1 MKKHLSQLTFFAVAF
16 VLCLFGLMQCTQKAA
31 QQTVKET
38 EPTPLVTHAEGA
50 DTLRDESIT
59 ENEVKPIKLKWL
71 NSAGMHGLLD
81 TLDLSDI
88 VASHDWA
95 ELGFYGED
103 RYKIEFYFSEVTKD
117 EKDPFLYHVVGKNR
131 HKKVISEFKGT
142 FRIDSLA
149 QVTDPNLDTE
159 EVGDMGVQRIYSA
172 NGKFTLAEDSLKK
185 YSGRFAGKMQ
195 MDFGAYDKAPIELW
209 YFSETPN
216 KGSGIRYDGT
226 WTSYKTGK
234 SKPVIWS
241 KDLFRFAND
250 ILEEFSIGERD
261 VEINEKYR
269 KLGWDNFWEN
279 DEWWAESKKV
289 TM

>member
-50 DTLRDESIT
+50 DTLRDEDIAET
-59 ENEVKPIKLKWL
+59 EMKPILLKWL
-71 NSAGMHGLLD
+71 NSAGMHSLLD

-185 YSGRFAGKMQ
+185 YSGRFTGKVQ

-250 ILEEFSIGERD
+250 ILKDFSIGERD

-279 DEWWAESKKV
+279 EEWWAESKKV

>member
-16 VLCLFGLMQCTQKAA
+16 VFCLFGLMQCTQKAA
-31 QQTVKET
+31 KQTVKET
-38 EPTPLVTHAEGA
+38 DPTPLVTHAEGA

-59 ENEVKPIKLKWL
+59 ESEVKPIKLKWL

-88 VASHDWA
+88 VVSHDWA

-131 HKKVISEFKGT
+131 HKKVVSEFKGT

-185 YSGRFAGKMQ
+185 YSGRFTGKMQ
-195 MDFGAYDKAPIELW
+195 MDFGSYDKAPIELW

-216 KGSGIRYDGT
+216 QGSGIRYDGI

-279 DEWWAESKKV
+279 EEWWAESKKV

>member
-16 VLCLFGLMQCTQKAA
+16 VFCLFGLMQCTQKAA

-59 ENEVKPIKLKWL
+59 ESEVKPIKLKWL

-88 VASHDWA
+88 VVSQDWA

-117 EKDPFLYHVVGKNR
+117 EKDPFLYHIVGKNR
-131 HKKVISEFKGT
+131 HKKVVSEFKGS

-149 QVTDPNLDTE
+149 QVSDPNLDTE

-185 YSGRFAGKMQ
+185 YSGRFTGKMQ

-279 DEWWAESKKV
+279 EEWWAESKKV

>member
-50 DTLRDESIT
+50 DTLRDEDIAET
-59 ENEVKPIKLKWL
+59 EMKPILLKWL

-117 EKDPFLYHVVGKNR
+117 EKDPFLYHIVGKNR
-131 HKKVISEFKGT
+131 HKKVISDFKGT

-185 YSGRFAGKMQ
+185 YSGRFTGKVQ

-216 KGSGIRYDGT
+216 QGSGIRYDGT

-250 ILEEFSIGERD
+250 ILKDFSIGERD

-279 DEWWAESKKV
+279 EEWWAESKKV

>member
-59 ENEVKPIKLKWL
+59 DSEVKPIKLKWL
-71 NSAGMHGLLD
+71 NSVGMHGLLD

-185 YSGRFAGKMQ
+185 YSGRFTGKMQ

-279 DEWWAESKKV
+279 EEWWAQSKKV

>member
-16 VLCLFGLMQCTQKAA
+16 ALCSFGLMQCTQKAA
-31 QQTVKET
+31 QQTEKET

-59 ENEVKPIKLKWL
+59 ESEVKPINLKWL

-88 VASHDWA
+88 VVSHDWA

-117 EKDPFLYHVVGKNR
+117 EKDPFLYHIVGKNR

-142 FRIDSLA
+142 LHIDSLA
-149 QVTDPNLDTE
+149 QISDPNLDTE

-185 YSGRFAGKMQ
+185 YSGRFTGKMQ
-195 MDFGAYDKAPIELW
+195 MDFASYDKAPTEIW
-209 YFSETPN
+209 FFSETPN
-216 KGSGIRYDGT
+216 QGSGIRYDGL

-279 DEWWAESKKV
+279 EEWWAASKKV

>member
-50 DTLRDESIT
+50 DTLRDEGIT
-59 ENEVKPIKLKWL
+59 ESEVKPIKLKWL

-185 YSGRFAGKMQ
+185 YSGRFTGKMQ

-250 ILEEFSIGERD
+250 ILKDFSIGERD

>member
-16 VLCLFGLMQCTQKAA
+16 VFCLFGLMQCTQKAA

-50 DTLRDESIT
+50 DTLRAEDISESEI
-59 ENEVKPIKLKWL
+59 KPIKLKWL

-88 VASHDWA
+88 VVSHDWA

-142 FRIDSLA
+142 FHIDSLA

-185 YSGRFAGKMQ
+185 YSGRFTGKMQ

-279 DEWWAESKKV
+279 EEWWAESKKV

>member
-16 VLCLFGLMQCTQKAA
+16 VFCLFGLMQCTQKAA
-31 QQTVKET
+31 KQTVKET

-59 ENEVKPIKLKWL
+59 ESEVKPIKLKWL

-88 VASHDWA
+88 VVSHDWA

-103 RYKIEFYFSEVTKD
+103 RYKIEFYFSAVTKD

-131 HKKVISEFKGT
+131 HKKVVSEFKGT

-185 YSGRFAGKMQ
+185 YSGRFTGKMQ

-216 KGSGIRYDGT
+216 QGSGIRYDGT

-279 DEWWAESKKV
+279 EEWWAESKKV

>member
-1 MKKHLSQLTFFAVAF
+1 MKKHLSQLTFFAAAF

-103 RYKIEFYFSEVTKD
+103 RYKIEFYFSKVTKD

-185 YSGRFAGKMQ
+185 YSGRFTGKMQ

-279 DEWWAESKKV
+279 EEWWAESKKV

>member
-16 VLCLFGLMQCTQKAA
+16 VFCLFGLMQCTQKAA

-59 ENEVKPIKLKWL
+59 ESEVKPIKLKWL

-88 VASHDWA
+88 VVSQDWA

-117 EKDPFLYHVVGKNR
+117 EKDPFLYHIVGKNR
-131 HKKVISEFKGT
+131 HKKVVSEFKGS

-149 QVTDPNLDTE
+149 QVSDPNLDTE

-185 YSGRFAGKMQ
+185 YSGRFTGKMQ

-250 ILEEFSIGERD
+250 ILKDFSIGERD

-279 DEWWAESKKV
+279 EEWWAESKKV

>member
-1 MKKHLSQLTFFAVAF
+1 MKKHLSQLTFFAAAF

-59 ENEVKPIKLKWL
+59 ESEVKPIKLKWL

-103 RYKIEFYFSEVTKD
+103 RYKIEFYFSEVSKD

-185 YSGRFAGKMQ
+185 YSGRFTGKMQ

-279 DEWWAESKKV
+279 EEWWAESKKV

>member
-16 VLCLFGLMQCTQKAA
+16 VFCLFGLMQCTQKAA
-31 QQTVKET
+31 KQTVKET

-59 ENEVKPIKLKWL
+59 ESEVKPIKLKWL

-88 VASHDWA
+88 VVSHDWA
-95 ELGFYGED
+95 ELGFYGQD

-131 HKKVISEFKGT
+131 HKKVVSEFKGT

-185 YSGRFAGKMQ
+185 YSGRFTGKMQ

-216 KGSGIRYDGT
+216 QGSGIRYDGT

-279 DEWWAESKKV
+279 EEWWAESKKV

>member
-50 DTLRDESIT
+50 DTLRDEDIAET
-59 ENEVKPIKLKWL
+59 EMKPILLKWL

-117 EKDPFLYHVVGKNR
+117 EKDPFLYHIVGKNR
-131 HKKVISEFKGT
+131 HKKVVSEFKGT
-142 FRIDSLA
+142 FHIDSLA

-185 YSGRFAGKMQ
+185 YSGRFTGKMQ

-250 ILEEFSIGERD
+250 ILKDFSIGERD

-279 DEWWAESKKV
+279 EEWWAESKKV

>member
-16 VLCLFGLMQCTQKAA
+16 VFCLFGLMQCTQKAA

-59 ENEVKPIKLKWL
+59 ESEVKPIKLKWL

-185 YSGRFAGKMQ
+185 YSGRFTGKMQ

-279 DEWWAESKKV
+279 EEWWAESKKV